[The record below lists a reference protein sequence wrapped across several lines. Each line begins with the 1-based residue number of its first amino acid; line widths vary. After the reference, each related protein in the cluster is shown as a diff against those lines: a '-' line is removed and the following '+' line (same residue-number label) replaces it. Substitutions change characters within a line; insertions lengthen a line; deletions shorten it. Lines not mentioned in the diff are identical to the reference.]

1 MGLRIRTNVQS
12 LIAQR
17 HLSNSTAN
25 VARQQGKL
33 ASGRRINRAADDAA
47 GLAISEGLKA
57 DVRSL
62 GQAKRNALDAVS
74 LVQVA
79 EGGLEEINNMMIR
92 LRELSIQAASDTIGS
107 RERGYLNNE
116 FMALK
121 DEIDRVA
128 LSTEFNGTRLLIG
141 NKEVDESLLASH
153 NRSPLEIQV
162 GKDYLPGPDSL
173 DSPNPINV
181 IRISFDKFNATTDG
195 EGSLGIGNAQNSEG
209 TSVLTKN
216 FAQNS
221 IDKLDEAM
229 TKVASYRAKMGAF
242 QNRLETNQSTLGIAI
257 ENLSV
262 ARSRIV
268 DTDFAAESAELMQQ
282 SIMQQAGASVLAQAN
297 QAPQIALKLLGS

>member
-17 HLSNSTAN
+17 HLSNSTDN

-33 ASGRRINRAADDAA
+33 SSGRRINRAADDAA
-47 GLAISEGLKA
+47 GLAISEVLKA

-62 GQAKRNALDAVS
+62 SQAKRNALDAIS

-92 LRELSIQAASDTIGS
+92 LRELSIQAASDTIGT

-141 NKEVDESLLASH
+141 NKEVDESLIASH

-173 DSPNPINV
+173 DAPNPINV
-181 IRISFDKFNATTDG
+181 IRINFDNFNATTEG
-195 EGSLGIGNAQNSEG
+195 EGSLGIGSAQNDEG
-209 TSVLTKN
+209 TSIISKEL
-216 FAQNS
+216 AQNS
-221 IDKLDEAM
+221 IDKLDQAM
-229 TKVASYRAKMGAF
+229 TKVAAYRAKMGAF
-242 QNRLETNQSTLGIAI
+242 QNRLETTQTTLGISI

-262 ARSRIV
+262 ARSRIL
-268 DTDFAAESAELMQQ
+268 DADYAAESAELMQQ

-297 QAPQIALKLLGS
+297 QAPQIALQLLGN